1 MRFLRSEVFVWFGLM
16 PALIAANW
24 AVFDLAMAFI
34 MSLAMPAAY
43 LVGRYT

>member
-1 MRFLRSEVFVWFGLM
+1 M

-24 AVFDLAMAFI
+24 FVFDLATAFI
-34 MSLAMPAAY
+34 MSLAMPIAY